1 METMD
6 FSEMDFGTNLVC
18 INHETMNVAFSTS
31 VNTEEELEEVV
42 GQTIKNCC
50 TEMTLKG
57 LGEHPTAFFD
67 LFQAFEETCEQIKEE
82 VKVTVI
88 KPSLASLKDFV
99 DALADTLE
107 DGNMSHIKEYE
118 DKYSKL
124 PVQLKDYIW
133 RKVNE

>member
-1 METMD
+1 MEAMD

-18 INHETMNVAFSTS
+18 INHETMNVAFSTNAS
-31 VNTEEELEEVV
+31 TEKELEEAVS
-42 GQTIKNCC
+42 QTIKNCC
-50 TEMTLKG
+50 TEMTLKS
-57 LGEHPTAFFD
+57 LEEHPTSFFN
-67 LFQAFEETCEQIKEE
+67 LFQAFEEACKEVQKE

>member
-1 METMD
+1 MNFKTID
-6 FSEMDFGTNLVC
+6 FNKNVVV
-18 INHETMNVAFSTS
+18 INHEYVNASLSTTAD
-31 VNTEEELEEVV
+31 TEEELEMVV
-42 GQTIKNCC
+42 AQVIKNCC
-50 TEMTLKG
+50 MNIGFDCVEK
-57 LGEHPTAFFD
+57 HPTSLLNLMAVINKK
-67 LFQAFEETCEQIKEE
+67 TEQIVKEA
-82 VKVTVI
+82 KVTVL

-124 PVQLKDYIW
+124 PVQLEDYIW

>member
-1 METMD
+1 MEAMD

-18 INHETMNVAFSTS
+18 INHETMNIALSTN

-42 GQTIKNCC
+42 NQTIENCC
-50 TEMTLKG
+50 TEMTLNR
-57 LGEHPTAFFD
+57 LEEHPTSFFN
-67 LFQAFEETCEQIKEE
+67 LFQAFEEACEEVKKE

-107 DGNMSHIKEYE
+107 YGNMSHIKEYE

-124 PVQLKDYIW
+124 PVRLKDYIW
-133 RKVNE
+133 RKINE